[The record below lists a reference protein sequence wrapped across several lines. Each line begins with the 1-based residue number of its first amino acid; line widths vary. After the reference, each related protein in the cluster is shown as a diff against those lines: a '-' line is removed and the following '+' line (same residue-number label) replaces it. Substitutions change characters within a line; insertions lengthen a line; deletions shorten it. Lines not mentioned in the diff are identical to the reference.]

1 MKRIIVMGF
10 NDEPMI
16 KQKKYSEEK
25 YKAKKN
31 RSFGVAKRILIMYEL
46 SSISLVNIITSL
58 GLFLVSIIGTSA
70 IAYFFNI
77 NIDFSPETF
86 SIRGGI
92 FVKICMVFL
101 IIFTISGFGY
111 AIGYKKLEIMCIH
124 LDGELDGAL
133 EVNEAAQRDNL
144 VNNLEK
150 SAGLNPSSFNSFSG
164 AESVA
169 YNYLNKNGIKIPNVN
184 IFSWIKRLLIF
195 AQIILALACVVI
207 LIK

>member
-1 MKRIIVMGF
+1 MGF

-70 IAYFFNI
+70 IPYFFNI

-101 IIFTISGFGY
+101 VIFTISGFGY
-111 AIGYKKLEIMCIH
+111 EIGRAH
-124 LDGELDGAL
+124 
-133 EVNEAAQRDNL
+133 V
-144 VNNLEK
+144 
-150 SAGLNPSSFNSFSG
+150 
-164 AESVA
+164 
-169 YNYLNKNGIKIPNVN
+169 
-184 IFSWIKRLLIF
+184 
-195 AQIILALACVVI
+195 
-207 LIK
+207 